1 MLDFGLLALGAS
13 LLYNHS
19 LEEDDKKEDM
29 ERCAKCRHF
38 RGFGKK
44 CKEGWTT
51 PRDGFCVDEDE
62 RYDL

>member
-19 LEEDDKKEDM
+19 LEEDDKKRHM

-38 RGFGKK
+38 RGFGKE

-51 PRDGFCVDEDE
+51 PRNGFCEDEDE
-62 RYDL
+62 RYDW